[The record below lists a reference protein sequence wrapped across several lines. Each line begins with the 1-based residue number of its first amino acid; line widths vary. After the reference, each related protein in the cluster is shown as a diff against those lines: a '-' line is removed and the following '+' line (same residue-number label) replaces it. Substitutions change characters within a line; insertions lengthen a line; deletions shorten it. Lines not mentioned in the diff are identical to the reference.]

1 MTEKSDPEIQP
12 AFSASSQSTDRAA
25 PGSGAPQ
32 QAESPA
38 QSGDGALGDG
48 QTQSIAETARA
59 GFASNL
65 ESAKRTAQ
73 DLAEDQ
79 KTAGAR
85 KIGEVAEAVHGA
97 AERLTPELPQ
107 LGQWTHTAADA
118 LEQAAASLR
127 ERSVGELLDSCTRFA
142 RSQPLAFFGAAALAG
157 FAAARFIKSSAH
169 QELGRSRSPHVHD
182 VREGQAMR
190 GEMP

>member
-12 AFSASSQSTDRAA
+12 AFSQAASSQSADRTAA
-25 PGSGAPQ
+25 GSGASQPT
-32 QAESPA
+32 ASPR
-38 QSGDGALGDG
+38 QSGDGTLGDG
-48 QTQSIAETARA
+48 PTQSVAETARS

-65 ESAKRTAQ
+65 EAAKRTAQ

-97 AERLTPELPQ
+97 AERLNPELPQ
-107 LGQWTHTAADA
+107 LAQWTHTAADA
-118 LEQAAASLR
+118 LEEAAASLR

-157 FAAARFIKSSAH
+157 FVAARFIKSSAAPARH
-169 QELGRSRSPHVHD
+169 TSRI
-182 VREGQAMR
+182 
-190 GEMP
+190 